1 MYQIIDNINDRSV
14 LVLLDSIRDR
24 NKRERQ
30 EYERLSNIYLDN
42 DVYVSAIRSKFVK
55 EGLMECIWPRLEIQK
70 FGAVNQYPPQYLT
83 TENGRKAITSGL
95 FKSES
100 LERRNSRIIKLV
112 TLISSVIAAIGAL
125 WAIVKPLFC

>member
-1 MYQIIDNINDRSV
+1 M
-14 LVLLDSIRDR
+14 LLDSIRDR

-30 EYERLSNIYLDN
+30 EYERLSNIYVDN
-42 DVYVSAIRSKFVK
+42 DAYASAIRSKFVK
-55 EGLMECIWPRLEIQK
+55 EGLMECIWPRPEIQK

-112 TLISSVIAAIGAL
+112 TLFSSVIAAIGAL

>member
-30 EYERLSNIYLDN
+30 EYERLSNIYVDN
-42 DVYVSAIRSKFVK
+42 DAYASAIRSKFVK
-55 EGLMECIWPRLEIQK
+55 EGLMECIWPRPEIQK

-112 TLISSVIAAIGAL
+112 TLFSSVIAAIGAL